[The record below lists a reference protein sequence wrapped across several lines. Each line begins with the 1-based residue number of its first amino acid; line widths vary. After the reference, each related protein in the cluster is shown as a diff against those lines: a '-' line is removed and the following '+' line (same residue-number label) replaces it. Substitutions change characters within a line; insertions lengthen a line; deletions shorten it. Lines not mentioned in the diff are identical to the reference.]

1 MDVIKLPPIFFGKF
15 GKLGKFGMS
24 LTRRQEEFIR
34 NLLDLHKEVE
44 GPIHYSA
51 LAERLGVSPFTA
63 YDMLCLLEEKGFVT
77 SQYHLDSEKS
87 GPGRAERVFYPTES
101 AKQRER
107 RLAEQSGGSTLE
119 GEALNEHIMD
129 MLRKGDV
136 FDNELAEEML
146 ARIPSAGEGQILYCV
161 EVMTIVSLRLRYS
174 SGREIFQNY
183 YTELIPTIMDTC
195 RANLSLL
202 GGFAFGLMAYDWTSN
217 QEWIQKLFEHVLQ
230 YQDIVTNLDPGDCRT
245 LAEHLITVF
254 EQYNTHLE
262 NS

>member
-1 MDVIKLPPIFFGKF
+1 
-15 GKLGKFGMS
+15 MS

-77 SQYHLDSEKS
+77 SKYHLPSDKS
-87 GPGRAERVFYPTES
+87 GPGRAERFFYPTES
-101 AKQRER
+101 AKNRER
-107 RLAEQSGGSTLE
+107 RLAEKSGVRALE
-119 GEALNEHIMD
+119 GEALKEHILE
-129 MLRKGDV
+129 MLRKGKV
-136 FDNELAEEML
+136 FDKELAEEML

-161 EVMTIVSLRLRYS
+161 EVMTIISLRLRHS

-183 YTELIPTIMDTC
+183 YTEVYPTFMDKC

-202 GGFAFGLMAYDWTSN
+202 GGFTFGLLAHDRNSD
-217 QEWIQKLFEHVLQ
+217 QEWVQKLFEHVRH
-230 YQDIVTNLDPGDCRT
+230 YQDIVMNMDPAECRV
-245 LAEHLITVF
+245 LAGYLATIF
-254 EQYNTHLE
+254 EQYQTH
-262 NS
+262 S